1 MREKRYGVNQ
11 MRKKYKILLDTSA
24 LLSGLNSP
32 NGASALILSLFQIGN
47 IEVRISAHIVIEAR
61 AVIKR
66 KFPLLK
72 DSFTNFLLHSPRNIK
87 KFSNAEIHRALHL
100 INTEDTPIL
109 ALALKT
115 KPDFVITLDKRFE
128 MLLKE
133 ILHETKEDFQVM
145 NPGKFIEWYKQNVLA
160 N

>member
-1 MREKRYGVNQ
+1 MRENRYGVNQ

-47 IEVRISAHIVIEAR
+47 IEVIISAHIVIEAR

-87 KFSNAEIHRALHL
+87 KFSNAEIHRALH
-100 INTEDTPIL
+100 
-109 ALALKT
+109 
-115 KPDFVITLDKRFE
+115 
-128 MLLKE
+128 
-133 ILHETKEDFQVM
+133 
-145 NPGKFIEWYKQNVLA
+145 
-160 N
+160 